1 MKIRTADLTG
11 AQLDY
16 HTACAQGIPAERL
29 EIRRV
34 PRTDTLICVSLVPV
48 VSVPGYAAQAP
59 MPVAMHYSTDWHLA
73 GALIEQHHMTLEFW
87 PNQRPGGEWAAG
99 QLLEEKGLYNGF
111 GPTPQVAIC
120 RAVVRA
126 AFGEEV
132 EKVAVCE

>member
-1 MKIRTADLTG
+1 MIRTADLQG

-16 HTACAQGIPAERL
+16 HTARAQGIPAERL
-29 EIRRV
+29 AIRRV

-59 MPVAMHYSTDWHLA
+59 MPVAMHYSTDWQLA
-73 GALIEQHHMTLEFW
+73 GALIEQHKMDLICM
-87 PNQRPGGEWAAG
+87 AG
-99 QLLEEKGLYNGF
+99 SSWRGYQSDLVAGIE

-132 EKVAVCE
+132 EEVAICE

>member
-1 MKIRTADLTG
+1 MTRTTDLTG

-16 HTACAQGIPAERL
+16 HTARAQGIPAERL

-48 VSVPGYAAQAP
+48 VEVPGYFAQAP
-59 MPVAMHYSTDWHLA
+59 MPVAMHYSTDWQLA
-73 GALIEQHHMTLEFW
+73 GPLIEQHMPALDW
-87 PNQRPGGEWAAG
+87 VVDPVEWYADIAG
-99 QLLEEKGLYNGF
+99 VRAE

-132 EKVAVCE
+132 EEVVIK

>member
-1 MKIRTADLTG
+1 MKVSDLTG

-16 HTACAQGIPAERL
+16 WTARAQGIPAGRL

-34 PRTDTLICVSLVPV
+34 PRTDLLICVSLVPV

-59 MPVAMHYSTDWHLA
+59 MPFAMHYSTDWHLA
-73 GALIEQHHMTLEFW
+73 GALIEQHMPSLDW
-87 PNQRPGGEWAAG
+87 VVDPVEWYADIAG
-99 QLLEEKGLYNGF
+99 VRAE

-132 EKVAVCE
+132 EEVAVCE

>member
-1 MKIRTADLTG
+1 MIRTADLTG

-16 HTACAQGIPAERL
+16 HTARAQGVPAERL

-34 PRTDTLICVSLVPV
+34 PRTDTLICVKQHKKNYIHR
-48 VSVPGYAAQAP
+48 YA
-59 MPVAMHYSTDWHLA
+59 VSTDWHMSGELMK
-73 GALIEQHHMTLEFW
+73 QHRMFVGPEFNIPDHLTW
-87 PNQRPGGEWAAG
+87 KAKPQFGVLSAS
-99 QLLEEKGLYNGF
+99 

-132 EKVAVCE
+132 EEVAVCE

>member
-16 HTACAQGIPAERL
+16 HTARAQCAPAEHL

-34 PRTDTLICVSLVPV
+34 PRTDTLICVLRKLSGAEHVFNP
-48 VSVPGYAAQAP
+48 
-59 MPVAMHYSTDWHLA
+59 HDNWHLA
-73 GALIEQHHMTLEFW
+73 GALLEQHMPALDW
-87 PNQRPGGEWAAG
+87 VVDPVEWYADIAG
-99 QLLEEKGLYNGF
+99 VRAE

-132 EKVAVCE
+132 EEVAVCE